1 MKIEIK
7 EVKQKFLDKLS
18 KLLPQD
24 CKSYLEI
31 CSLIFDNIRLEYQ
44 NTTIQIPKDYKI
56 AIEDIFKNNGFKL
69 NKQDCNCSQYS
80 AEVGDIYSI
89 YSIYWNRFLLE
100 HYVDGSLVFRIQC
113 KNLQEMYDNIKG
125 LF

>member
-24 CKSYLEI
+24 CKSDFEL
-31 CSLIFDNIRLEYQ
+31 CSLIFDNIRLEYI
-44 NTTIQIPKDYKI
+44 NTTIEIPKDYKI
-56 AIEDIFKNNGFKL
+56 AIEDILKNNGFILTK
-69 NKQDCNCSQYS
+69 KDCDYLVYS
-80 AEVGDIYSI
+80 AQVGDIYSI
-89 YSIYWNRFLLE
+89 YYIYWDRFLFE
-100 HYVDGSLVFRIQC
+100 HYVDGGLVFRTQC
-113 KNLQEMYDNIKG
+113 KSLKEMYDNIKG

>member
-24 CKSYLEI
+24 CKSDLEI
-31 CSLIFDNIRLEYQ
+31 CSMIFDNIILEYL
-44 NTTIQIPKDYKI
+44 NTTIETPKDYKS

-69 NKQDCNCSQYS
+69 NKQDYNCSQYS
-80 AEVGDIYSI
+80 AEIGDIYSI
-89 YSIYWNRFLLE
+89 YFIYWKRFLFE
-100 HYVDGSLVFRIQC
+100 HYADGGLIFRTQC
-113 KNLQEMYDNIKG
+113 KSLQEVYDNIKG